1 MCRKVLSSLSG
12 GGPLHNFCKGNVCC
26 KTEYKIIFLEPFA
39 SCTYIWMNSQ
49 RDCIFPWYKIQKYHE
64 LRKTIFSVSVSSET
78 SSCWSLHRLSHTMCR
93 NYLFIV
99 ELEKSVHKNWM
110 GRLPYFHVRMNY
122 FWWAKTERLVIY
134 SAVNLLFR
142 NNKIQLSTCHHLSIY
157 MHCKISFTY
166 LKHFAL

>member
-1 MCRKVLSSLSG
+1 MNLRVDL
-12 GGPLHNFCKGNVCC
+12 PLKFFCKYIHTIYNITPTCCCVMCKVYLLLFTTWDLGNILSLNNIKIWCQVPDAFNWCSFPMQVCC
-26 KTEYKIIFLEPFA
+26 LV
-39 SCTYIWMNSQ
+39 
-49 RDCIFPWYKIQKYHE
+49 
-64 LRKTIFSVSVSSET
+64 L
-78 SSCWSLHRLSHTMCR
+78 TMCR